1 MRTVEWSFPN
11 NLLPFV
17 SFMREN
23 DEEVDVW
30 SSPCCSFWLLLLY
43 TNSVR
48 STGKKGRVIVTW
60 KLSWSSRS
68 SSCYKFLMIK
78 CRDLRMRRTCTWESI
93 FLSAA
98 EEVVKGFSLFPERQ
112 TWTGMR
118 NGQVEQRIWFNSA
131 AAGSVRWVVELLP
144 VIRLQLKEIFLGLA
158 LVDSC
163 CWLGTDMIWAQVESS
178 RLM

>member
-1 MRTVEWSFPN
+1 MRTVEGSFPN
-11 NLLPFV
+11 NLLLFV
-17 SFMREN
+17 SFMRG
-23 DEEVDVW
+23 DERRW
-30 SSPCCSFWLLLLY
+30 MFGIFCCSFRLLLLY
-43 TNSVR
+43 TNLVR
-48 STGKKGRVIVTW
+48 SRGKEGRVIVTW

-131 AAGSVRWVVELLP
+131 AAGSVRWVVELFP
-144 VIRLQLKEIFLGLA
+144 VLLLQLKDIFLGLA
-158 LVDSC
+158 LVDSCC